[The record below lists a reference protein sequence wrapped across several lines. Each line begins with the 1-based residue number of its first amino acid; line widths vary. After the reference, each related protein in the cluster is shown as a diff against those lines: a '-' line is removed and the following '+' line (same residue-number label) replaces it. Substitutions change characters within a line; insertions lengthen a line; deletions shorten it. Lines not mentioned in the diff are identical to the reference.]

1 MSILIKG
8 MKMPKAGKRPLWVV
22 VHPDGVVEYDS
33 GDYGWQTTK
42 ACEVS
47 TPHGRLIDAD
57 DLMHEFAKFVRASN
71 NSDFAPVPTWND
83 AVSLLGSAPTI
94 IEAEENNHE

>member
-57 DLMHEFAKFVRASN
+57 RAIAMSI
-71 NSDFAPVPTWND
+71 SGGEMDHI
-83 AVSLLGSAPTI
+83 SSAPAI
-94 IEAEENNHE
+94 IEAEKGVDDKRRGN